1 MRGAIL
7 GIVASAILIGPAL
20 AQGLAPQKGAPPQP
34 TEAVPQGAI
43 KPMRTHCYTNATDYA
58 GSAPFDP
65 AGNDWS
71 CTVFWNNGANGHSN
85 FTLRVGNPPNY
96 ENVRYNDTAACVPG
110 LNGGSETANRYWIWV
125 P

>member
-7 GIVASAILIGPAL
+7 GVVVSAMLIGPTF
-20 AQGLAPQKGAPPQP
+20 AQGL
-34 TEAVPQGAI
+34 VPQRMAPEQPKEPVPESAI
-43 KPMRTHCYTNATDYA
+43 KPMITHCFTNVVNCA
-58 GSAPFDP
+58 GTAPFDP

-85 FTLRVGNPPNY
+85 FTLRAGGPPNY

-110 LNGGSETANRYWIWV
+110 LNGGSEGASRYWIW
-125 P
+125 